1 MLNICLS
8 PLWMMYEWVVMII
21 QTLRSFNHFQNIISV
36 WMPKTPHSVITGN
49 FIILLNNFFSDI
61 LEFSHNLFHRETNT
75 LKICVLQI
83 QVLVLISTTTKL
95 CTLFIVFF
103 IKFNIN
109 KCMQFCKILNNCCLT
124 KVRDSRKLFF
134 LTILRLLDKMRV

>member
-1 MLNICLS
+1 
-8 PLWMMYEWVVMII
+8 
-21 QTLRSFNHFQNIISV
+21 
-36 WMPKTPHSVITGN
+36 MPKTPHSVITGN

-95 CTLFIVFF
+95 CTLFYCFF

-134 LTILRLLDKMRV
+134 LTILRLLDKMRFYAILIKPR

>member
-1 MLNICLS
+1 
-8 PLWMMYEWVVMII
+8 
-21 QTLRSFNHFQNIISV
+21 
-36 WMPKTPHSVITGN
+36 MPKTPHSVITGN

-95 CTLFIVFF
+95 CTLFYCFLLNSTLISACSFAKFWIIVVLP
-103 IKFNIN
+103 KSETAES
-109 KCMQFCKILNNCCLT
+109 CSSSQY
-124 KVRDSRKLFF
+124 
-134 LTILRLLDKMRV
+134 

>member
-1 MLNICLS
+1 
-8 PLWMMYEWVVMII
+8 
-21 QTLRSFNHFQNIISV
+21 
-36 WMPKTPHSVITGN
+36 MPKTPHSVITGN

-109 KCMQFCKILNNCCLT
+109 TVSACSFAKF
-124 KVRDSRKLFF
+124 
-134 LTILRLLDKMRV
+134 